1 MCFLQYF
8 QFVSVR
14 TKQRTVL
21 SHGDVGGSSC
31 SALLLAVFAHFNI
44 FVVDIWNYFSWR
56 NVSDLIFV
64 SPVASAASVT

>member
-44 FVVDIWNYFSWR
+44 FVVDIWN
-56 NVSDLIFV
+56 
-64 SPVASAASVT
+64 

>member
-31 SALLLAVFAHFNI
+31 SALLLAVLAHFNI
-44 FVVDIWNYFSWR
+44 FVVDTVYME
-56 NVSDLIFV
+56 LIFL
-64 SPVASAASVT
+64 AQCQ